1 MAARRTDLVKR
12 NGSQVPGTREDRTPG
27 SAVELL
33 DSTQQLVLSPG
44 DLPAEPPDAHDV
56 ATEIAAPPRRKL
68 PWLPLLIVAG
78 AISGAAFA
86 GGALVEKHNTSGTAG
101 AASAF
106 AKLGSSSAASGAG
119 AATKGTGAA
128 AGGGFGAGGTA
139 AGGATGGATTT
150 GTVKVVEGDTIYLST
165 SSGNIVK
172 VTAGSSTSVSVAK
185 AGSVSQLL
193 PGQTVTVQGTT
204 DSSGAVAATSVTQSG
219 TTGTGTGAGGG

>member
-139 AGGATGGATTT
+139 TGGATTT

-219 TTGTGTGAGGG
+219 TTGTGTAGGG